1 MPRADADAER
11 LSLRRFLLKSK
22 YRKIRT
28 VFGSFLVSGTAVA
41 LRLLL
46 WHTGHRRNA
55 ADGVRQGQEWNS
67 IPEFHSCESGKSHL
81 NPKFSRLAYRKSE
94 KLDFRFALPFQ
105 ICHNLFGP
113 K

>member
-22 YRKIRT
+22 YQKIRT

-46 WHTGHRRNA
+46 WHTGQRRNA
-55 ADGVRQGQEWNS
+55 ADGVR
-67 IPEFHSCESGKSHL
+67 
-81 NPKFSRLAYRKSE
+81 
-94 KLDFRFALPFQ
+94 
-105 ICHNLFGP
+105 
-113 K
+113 